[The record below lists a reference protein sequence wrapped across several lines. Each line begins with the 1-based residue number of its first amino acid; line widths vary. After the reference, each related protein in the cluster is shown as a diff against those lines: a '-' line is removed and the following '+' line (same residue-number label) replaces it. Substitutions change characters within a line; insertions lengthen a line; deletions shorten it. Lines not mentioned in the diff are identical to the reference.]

1 MAPTMTISQRPP
13 ALPDDDEE
21 GHNWQPM
28 DRYGR
33 GPALEPSVT
42 EGTYDTSVPDS
53 DYRLGDRRVDEQP
66 KGFKKFFSV
75 LGPGLITGAS
85 DDDPSGVGTYATAG
99 AATGYRYLWT
109 AIVTYPLQAAVQGMC
124 ARIGLVSGK
133 GLAATIKEYYP
144 KGVLYP
150 IVVLLLI
157 ANTFNVGADLA
168 AIGAGINLVVPIPIL
183 ALIPPIAIVLTLLQ
197 VFAKYQFINK
207 VFKWLC
213 LALLAYVV
221 TAFVSHANLLDV
233 AKGTVIP
240 KLPRTKSDINLMVAI
255 LGTTISPYLF
265 FWQAGQEVEEEKAAG
280 KTTVAERQGASRTEV
295 ADRKLD
301 VNLGMLASNLVMYFI
316 ILTTAATLHASGK
329 TDVSSAADA
338 ASALQ
343 PLLGAAAKYLFAI
356 GIVGAGLLAIPVL
369 TGASGYAL
377 SEAFGWR
384 HGLDE
389 KVTKAKGFYA
399 IIIVSMAVGM
409 LANYLGLDPIKALV
423 YSAVINGVTSPPLL
437 LLIVMLANR
446 RTVMGKY
453 TNRPWTNIFG
463 WAAVGLMTAATIAYF
478 VTLFV

>member
-1 MAPTMTISQRPP
+1 
-13 ALPDDDEE
+13 
-21 GHNWQPM
+21 
-28 DRYGR
+28 
-33 GPALEPSVT
+33 VT
-42 EGTYDTSVPDS
+42 EGSYDTSTPDS
-53 DYRLGDRRVDEQP
+53 DYRLGDRRVEERP
-66 KGFKKFFSV
+66 KGLKKLFTI

-85 DDDPSGVGTYATAG
+85 DDDPSGVGTYSTAG

-109 AIVTYPLQAAVQGMC
+109 AIITYPLQAAIQGMC

-133 GLAATIKEYYP
+133 GLAATIKQHYP

-150 IVVLLLI
+150 IVLLLLI

-168 AIGAGINLVVPIPIL
+168 AIGAGINLIVPIPIL

-213 LALLAYVV
+213 LALLAYVA

-265 FWQAGQEVEEEKAAG
+265 FWQAGQEIEEQKAAG
-280 KTTVAERQGASRTEV
+280 KTTVAERQGASRTEI
-295 ADRKLD
+295 ANSKLD

-316 ILTTAATLHASGK
+316 ILTTAATLHATGK

-343 PLLGAAAKYLFAI
+343 PLLGPAAKYLFAI
-356 GIVGAGLLAIPVL
+356 GIIGAGLLAVPVL
-369 TGASGYAL
+369 TGSSGYAL

-399 IIIVSMAVGM
+399 IIIVSMVVGM

-453 TNRPWTNIFG
+453 TNRPWSNIFG
-463 WAAVGLMTAATIAYF
+463 WAAFGLMTAATIAYF

>member
-1 MAPTMTISQRPP
+1 MTISQRPP
-13 ALPDDDEE
+13 ALPDDEQE
-21 GHNWQPM
+21 HNAHAA
-28 DRYGR
+28 DHVGR

-42 EGTYDTSVPDS
+42 EGSFDTSTPDS
-53 DYRLGDRRVDEQP
+53 DYRLGDRRTDEQP
-66 KGFKKFFSV
+66 KGIKKFLNV

-85 DDDPSGVGTYATAG
+85 DDDPSGVGTYSTAG

-109 AIVTYPLQAAVQGMC
+109 AIITYPLQAAIQGMC

-133 GLAATIKEYYP
+133 GLAATIKQHYP

-150 IVVLLLI
+150 IVLLLLI

-168 AIGAGINLVVPIPIL
+168 AIGAGINLIVPIPIL

-213 LALLAYVV
+213 LALLAYVA

-265 FWQAGQEVEEEKAAG
+265 FWQAGQEIEEQKAEG
-280 KTTVAERQGASRTEV
+280 KTTVAERQGASRTEI
-295 ADRKLD
+295 ANSKLD

-316 ILTTAATLHASGK
+316 ILTTAATLHATGK

-343 PLLGAAAKYLFAI
+343 PLLGPAAKYLFAI
-356 GIVGAGLLAIPVL
+356 GIIGAGLLAVPVL
-369 TGASGYAL
+369 TGSSGYAL

-399 IIIVSMAVGM
+399 IIIVSMVVGM

-453 TNRPWTNIFG
+453 TNRPWSNIFG
-463 WAAVGLMTAATIAYF
+463 WAAFGLMTAATIAYF